1 MKGIS
6 QLKAK
11 ENTIRYKTMY
21 EKWKLGATLQ
31 EIGENYAISK
41 QRVWQIITRCKL
53 GDGDYYAG
61 VDVARNNWLKFKEL
75 HGNLQKAQENYKQC
89 LIIFLITSNVFIDF
103 SMSMLEVASS
113 KIKQSGF
120 FNKDLIINI
129 VCICPDDSFI
139 KGNSSKFST
148 SNF

>member
-21 EKWKLGATLQ
+21 DKWKLGATLQ

-75 HGNLQKAQENYKQC
+75 HGNLEKAQENYKQW
-89 LIIFLITSNVFIDF
+89 LHNIDVKVTSDNRNTAPHTG
-103 SMSMLEVASS
+103 LERL
-113 KIKQSGF
+113 KI
-120 FNKDLIINI
+120 
-129 VCICPDDSFI
+129 
-139 KGNSSKFST
+139 
-148 SNF
+148 